1 MAMPDRGPGPYYPGQ
16 QTPVEPTPADRRGYQ
31 EPPYEPAGRERY
43 VQDTRVIEGGSVL
56 QWGSVWGGLLGAI
69 GLLVVLGIVGLIVGL
84 NRVET
89 GIGGL
94 GQTGTASL
102 IWGAVIVLVSFFVG
116 GWIAGRTLS
125 YPASSFA
132 GFITGSVMW
141 ALGLTLV
148 VLLAAMGIGG
158 AITAIFGPFGIPNL
172 TPGAV
177 GTVQSAAV
185 GTLAGLVLTYIVCV
199 LGAMAGAGGARGVF
213 RGYDGRV
220 R

>member
-1 MAMPDRGPGPYYPGQ
+1 MAMPDRDPGPYSPGQ
-16 QTPVEPTPADRRGYQ
+16 QAPVGPPPADSRGYREPPLQPVE
-31 EPPYEPAGRERY
+31 RERY

-69 GLLVVLGIVGLIVGL
+69 GLLVVLGVVGLIVGL
-84 NRVET
+84 NRFET
-89 GIGGL
+89 DIA

-148 VLLAAMGIGG
+148 VLLAALGIGG
-158 AITAIFGPFGIPNL
+158 AMATIFGPFGIPNL

-199 LGAMAGAGGARGVF
+199 LGAMAGAGGAR
-213 RGYDGRV
+213 REYDVRV